1 MEISKNEK
9 RLLSPNKIVLPIGTE
24 ENGILDEY
32 IQTNDKNC
40 LEIFTCSICSCLAW
54 DIFVVQNVIS
64 LIAEVV

>member
-9 RLLSPNKIVLPIGTE
+9 LLLSPNKIVIPTGTN

-40 LEIFTCSICSCLAW
+40 QKYSPALFAP
-54 DIFVVQNVIS
+54 V
-64 LIAEVV
+64 